1 MSVRPS
7 FPPNAANS
15 RKSDAAASPMDEVG
29 KGHYLGIKYLRDDR
43 ALSSDIP
50 GRCPRAGFAGRNPV
64 ASAGYS

>member
-15 RKSDAAASPMDEVG
+15 RKSDATASPMDEVG
-29 KGHYLGIKYLRDDR
+29 KGHYLGIKYLR